1 MIPFIVYLVLALIP
15 SFIWLLFYL
24 RKDAHPEPNWMILK
38 VFLYGNL
45 AVIPALLLEI
55 GLGFLNQNL
64 IFLLVGSVII
74 EELAKYLVVRWVVYP
89 SPELDEPVDLMLYM
103 VISAL
108 GFAALENLFFLLSPG
123 LNSFIGLLD
132 TTLVRFATAIFIHT
146 LSSGVFGY
154 FLARNYFRPQSRKTF
169 SWLGFL
175 FAIVLHASYN
185 GLIIKL
191 GGGAWP
197 HPYLVLVLLSVL
209 PLGLILLHFFSF
221 KKLKKMP
228 FTLPQSQ

>member
-1 MIPFIVYLVLALIP
+1 MIPFIVYLILALVP
-15 SFIWLLFYL
+15 SFLWLLFYL

-38 VFLYGNL
+38 VFLYGCL
-45 AVIPALLLEI
+45 AVIPALLAEV
-55 GLGFLNQNL
+55 GLGFLSQKLVILL
-64 IFLLVGSVII
+64 IGAVII

-108 GFAALENLFFLLSPG
+108 GFAALENLFFLLSPN
-123 LNSFIGLLD
+123 LNTIVGLLD
-132 TTLVRFATAIFIHT
+132 TTFVRFITAIFIHT

-154 FLARNYFRPQSRKTF
+154 FLARNYFRPQSPKMF

-175 FAIVLHASYN
+175 LAITLHASYN

-191 GGGAWP
+191 GGGTWP
-197 HPYLVLVLLSVL
+197 HPYLALALFSVL

-221 KKLKKMP
+221 KKLKKIS
-228 FTLPQSQ
+228 FVLPQSK